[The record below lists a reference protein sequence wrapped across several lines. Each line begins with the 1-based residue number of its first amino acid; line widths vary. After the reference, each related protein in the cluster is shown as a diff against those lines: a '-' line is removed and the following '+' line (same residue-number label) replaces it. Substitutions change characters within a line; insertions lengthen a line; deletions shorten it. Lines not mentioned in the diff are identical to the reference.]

1 MKTKHMKLN
10 ASLVAAAATMAL
22 VGLSYSQT
30 VIDVTGSTAGR
41 SAAITNITAQ
51 LDAGYTYAFYGKDST
66 HSKSDAA
73 IYHGTYNG
81 NPVIIRTYW
90 SGSAA
95 GVRDVADA
103 PQLDNSYIVKTELG
117 SAGGTYLG
125 TIAAAPGGSF
135 AAASAETV
143 SEFGFS
149 DVFQTSTPFTT
160 NTLTIEDEVA
170 IIPFKFFA
178 NDGSTG
184 ITNMTP
190 GAFRNLYG
198 SLGEAPLS
206 IWTGNPADSGTLV
219 YACGRNNESGTR
231 ITTLAETGTG
241 VFATINQWQYTTIT
255 SDTMDGV
262 SFAGDSGYSSGS
274 DVAKM
279 MAAKSPAGQPGVYVG
294 YIGASD
300 WSTASAG
307 AAVELSYNGV
317 PYTIGAMQ
325 NGQYTFWGYL
335 HQFRMNLS
343 GVTLSFYNDVKT
355 GITAAPGSGLETES
369 SMNVLRPADGAPV
382 EPK

>member
-1 MKTKHMKLN
+1 MKLK
-10 ASLVAAAATMAL
+10 ASLVAAATMAL
-22 VGLSYSQT
+22 AGVSYSQT

-51 LDAGYTYAFYGKDST
+51 LDPGYTFAYYGKDST

-95 GVRDVADA
+95 GVRDVANA
-103 PQLDNSYIVKTELG
+103 PQLNNSYIVKTQLG
-117 SAGGTYLG
+117 STGGTYLG
-125 TIAAAPGGSF
+125 TIAAAAPGSF
-135 AAASAETV
+135 APASAETV

-149 DVFQTSTPFTT
+149 DVFQTSTPFTS
-160 NTLTIEDEVA
+160 NTLVVEDEVA

-178 NDGSTG
+178 NDGSAG

-198 SLGEAPLS
+198 ALGEAPLS

-241 VFATINQWQYTTIT
+241 VFASINQWKYTTIA
-255 SDTMDGV
+255 SDTMQGV
-262 SFAGDSGYSSGS
+262 NFVGDDGYSSGS

-279 MAAKSPAGQPGVYVG
+279 MAAKSPASQPGVYVG
-294 YIGASD
+294 YVGASD
-300 WSTASAG
+300 WSTATG
-307 AAVELSYNGV
+307 GGAVELKYNGV
-317 PYTIGAMQ
+317 SYSIGAMQ

-343 GVTLSFYNDVKT
+343 GVALSFYEDVRD
-355 GITAAPGSGLETES
+355 GIIAAPGSGLETVS
-369 SMNVLRPADGAPV
+369 SMNVQRPADGAPV

>member
-1 MKTKHMKLN
+1 MKMNT
-10 ASLVAAAATMAL
+10 SLIAAAATMAL
-22 VGLSYSQT
+22 VGFSYSQT

-51 LDAGYTYAFYGKDST
+51 LDSGYTYAFYGKDAT

-81 NPVIIRTYW
+81 NAVIIRTYW

-103 PQLDNSYIVKTELG
+103 PQLNNSYIVKTQAG
-117 SAGGTYLG
+117 TVGGTYLG
-125 TIAAAPGGSF
+125 TIAAAGTGAFAGS
-135 AAASAETV
+135 STETV

-149 DVFQTSTPFTT
+149 DVFQTSTPFTS
-160 NTLTIEDEVA
+160 NTLVVEDEVA

-178 NDGSTG
+178 NDGSTN

-198 SLGEAPLS
+198 ALGEAPLS
-206 IWTGNPADSGTLV
+206 IWTGNPADNGTMV

-241 VFATINQWQYTTIT
+241 VFATINQWQYTTIA
-255 SDTMDGV
+255 SDTMQGV
-262 SFAGDSGYSSGS
+262 SYVGDSGYASGS

-279 MAAKSPAGQPGVYVG
+279 MAAKSPAVQPGVYVG

-300 WSTASAG
+300 WSTASTG
-307 AAVELSYNGV
+307 GGVELTYNGV
-317 PYTIGAMQ
+317 AYSIGAMQ

-335 HQFRMNLS
+335 HQFRMNLT
-343 GVTLSFYNDVKT
+343 GVTLDFYNDVRD
-355 GITAAPGSGLETES
+355 GITATPGSGLETIG
-369 SMNVLRPADGAPV
+369 SMNVERAADGAPV
-382 EPK
+382 APL

>member
-1 MKTKHMKLN
+1 MKLKT
-10 ASLVAAAATMAL
+10 SLVATAASMAL
-22 VGLSYSQT
+22 VCASYSQT

-41 SAAITNITAQ
+41 SAAITNISAL
-51 LDAGYTYAFYGKDST
+51 LDAGYTFAYYGKDASA
-66 HSKSDAA
+66 SKHDAG

-81 NPVIIRTYW
+81 NAVIIRTSW

-95 GVRDVADA
+95 GVRDVANA
-103 PQLDNSYIVKTELG
+103 PQLDNSYIVKTQLG
-117 SAGGTYLG
+117 STGGTYLG
-125 TIAAAPGGSF
+125 TVAAAPSGSF
-135 AAASAETV
+135 APASAETV
-143 SEFGFS
+143 SEIGFS
-149 DVFQTSTPFTT
+149 DVFQTSTPYTS
-160 NTLTIEDEVA
+160 NTLVAEDEVA

-184 ITNMTP
+184 ITNMTLL
-190 GAFRNLYG
+190 AFRNLYG
-198 SLGEAPLS
+198 ALGEAPLS
-206 IWTGNPADSGTLV
+206 MWSGNPADSGTIV
-219 YACGRNNESGTR
+219 YATGRNNESGTR

-241 VFATINQWQYTTIT
+241 VFASINQWKYTTIA
-255 SDTMDGV
+255 SDTMAGV
-262 SFAGDSGYSSGS
+262 SFVGDDGYSSGS

-279 MAAKSPAGQPGVYVG
+279 MAAKSPVSQPGVYVG

-300 WSTASAG
+300 WSTASSG
-307 AAVELSYNGV
+307 GAVELSYNGV
-317 PYTIGAMQ
+317 PYSIQAMQ

-343 GVTLSFYNDVKT
+343 GTALSFYNDLRD